1 MHPIGHGAAGQP
13 PSLPVGFAEPGNSNR
28 YLSASGS
35 ACRHALSITQSSC
48 EDGREP
54 FNRRRTSL
62 VPARVGVSINP
73 GEMLRTIR
81 ELQELSQ
88 TDLAALTGIAQSN
101 LSALETGSR
110 ELGRERA
117 LVLAKA
123 LRVHPAVLLFPD
135 FDVSDVA

>member
-1 MHPIGHGAAGQP
+1 
-13 PSLPVGFAEPGNSNR
+13 
-28 YLSASGS
+28 
-35 ACRHALSITQSSC
+35 
-48 EDGREP
+48 
-54 FNRRRTSL
+54 
-62 VPARVGVSINP
+62 
-73 GEMLRTIR
+73 MLRTIR

-135 FDVSDVA
+135 FDVSEVA